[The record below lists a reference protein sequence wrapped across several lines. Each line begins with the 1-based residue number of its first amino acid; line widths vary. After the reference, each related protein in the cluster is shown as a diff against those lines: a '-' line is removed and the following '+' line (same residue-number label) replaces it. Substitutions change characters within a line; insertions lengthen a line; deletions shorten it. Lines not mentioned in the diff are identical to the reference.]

1 VGATQA
7 QESIGLLM
15 DAILLRWERIAV
27 RHKALGMHP
36 ISFRGR
42 WGNIEKVSLGDE
54 PGRV

>member
-1 VGATQA
+1 MQA

-15 DAILLRWERIAV
+15 DAILLRQERIAA

-42 WGNIEKVSLGDE
+42 RGNIVKVSLGDE